1 MKCPYL
7 HCLFGEV
14 HEKHPHPPPSRPW
27 GSQPTGWKVSVYIE
41 TSCKTLKLVL
51 FVQPQPEDS
60 GGLFVTPP
68 AVSHTARL
76 GGGVRRWGVLE
87 GSANWARHEHNNGG
101 GDRHT
106 CVPAVA
112 GLTSYWS
119 EASLATMHDLS
130 TYTWTLTRTQF
141 ITLNGTWYCKMCRSN
156 SLLLLQCRYSISP
169 YKILDKNYNPLKEK
183 V

>member
-1 MKCPYL
+1 MVQL
-7 HCLFGEV
+7 V
-14 HEKHPHPPPSRPW
+14 HVLDTKWINELSVPSLLIWGGSWTTPPPATLKTPCPW
-27 GSQPTGWKVSVYIE
+27 GSQPTGWKFSVYIE

-51 FVQPQPEDS
+51 FVQPQPED
-60 GGLFVTPP
+60 LALP

-119 EASLATMHDLS
+119 EASLATMYDLS
-130 TYTWTLTRTQF
+130 TYSTHTPKQEPNW
-141 ITLNGTWYCKMCRSN
+141 
-156 SLLLLQCRYSISP
+156 
-169 YKILDKNYNPLKEK
+169 
-183 V
+183 

>member
-1 MKCPYL
+1 MNKWNVRTFIAYL
-7 HCLFGEV
+7 GRFMNHTPTR
-14 HEKHPHPPPSRPW
+14 HPQDPLPLRVTAHRL
-27 GSQPTGWKVSVYIE
+27 KVLGLPYIE

-51 FVQPQPEDS
+51 FVQPQPED
-60 GGLFVTPP
+60 LALP

-119 EASLATMHDLS
+119 EASLATMYDLS
-130 TYTWTLTRTQF
+130 TYSTHTPKQEPNW
-141 ITLNGTWYCKMCRSN
+141 
-156 SLLLLQCRYSISP
+156 
-169 YKILDKNYNPLKEK
+169 
-183 V
+183 